1 MSVQETREFFE
12 RYRDAFNASNGD
24 AVADLWHTPSMI
36 TDSRDGVARITLW
49 DKNAEMRANMHALC
63 ELYRSAG
70 AHQWSF
76 DLIDHVALGSNHAF
90 ARIAWTMQH
99 TDGTM
104 MQSFA
109 TSYQLGR
116 TAAGTR
122 VLMCTAYQEDFSELK
137 RHAAQ

>member
-12 RYRDAFNASNGD
+12 RYRDAFNAGNGD

-49 DKNAEMRANMHALC
+49 DKDAEMRANMHALC

-70 AHQWSF
+70 THQWSF
-76 DLIDHVALGSNHAF
+76 DLTDHMALGPNHAF
-90 ARIAWTMQH
+90 VRVAWTMQH

-104 MQSFA
+104 MQSFV
-109 TSYQLGR
+109 TGYQLGR
-116 TAAGTR
+116 TAAGPR